1 MKPDN
6 KAGGPWLY
14 ALGLVPVIWFAL
26 LIAPAIS
33 GGLSEIVNALPA
45 AMNHPFKI
53 VWCEDSVKTV
63 LIFIAAYGLGIGIY
77 LSSRRNYRR
86 GEEHGSARWGDPRA
100 VNKKYRDKD
109 PIKNRIFTQHV
120 RMGLDG
126 RKHRRN
132 LNTLVVGGSG
142 AGKSRFYGK
151 VNICQCNTSLFV
163 LDCKGELLRDCGG
176 LLERMGYE
184 IKVVDLLNMEKS
196 HCYNPFAYLKSDND
210 VQKMVTNLFKAT
222 TPKGSQSNDPFW
234 DTAASML
241 LMALVFYLWYEA
253 PEDEKNFP
261 MIMEMLRA
269 GEVREDDDSYQSPL
283 DELFDRLE
291 MRSPDHIAVKYY
303 KDYRSGSAKTLKSIQ
318 ITLAS
323 RLEKFNLS
331 SVAALTATDELDLS
345 SLGEKK
351 VALFALIPDND
362 ASFNFLVSLLYAST
376 FQELFYSADRV
387 HGGSLPTPVHF
398 LMDEFANVSLPDDFD
413 KLLAT
418 MRSRNISVSII
429 IQNIAQLKALFEK
442 QWESIIGNCDEF
454 LYLGG
459 NETSTHKLISEN
471 YLGKSTLWL
480 DTYGKSTGHSG
491 SYSTNN
497 QITGRELMTPDEVRM
512 LDNNLALLFIRGEAP
527 LMDEKYD
534 LLKHP
539 NIKYT
544 TDGGAPVYSH
554 GGTENAVADMT
565 IGRLTPGDLANIQ
578 EPETLYELLSDED
591 MENIFQFKED
601 TKNETVS

>member
-1 MKPDN
+1 MC
-6 KAGGPWLY
+6 
-14 ALGLVPVIWFAL
+14 I
-26 LIAPAIS
+26 
-33 GGLSEIVNALPA
+33 
-45 AMNHPFKI
+45 
-53 VWCEDSVKTV
+53 
-63 LIFIAAYGLGIGIY
+63 
-77 LSSRRNYRR
+77 
-86 GEEHGSARWGDPRA
+86 
-100 VNKKYRDKD
+100 RD
-109 PIKNRIFTQHV
+109 R
-120 RMGLDG
+120 
-126 RKHRRN
+126 
-132 LNTLVVGGSG
+132 
-142 AGKSRFYGK
+142 
-151 VNICQCNTSLFV
+151 
-163 LDCKGELLRDCGG
+163 
-176 LLERMGYE
+176 
-184 IKVVDLLNMEKS
+184 
-196 HCYNPFAYLKSDND
+196 
-210 VQKMVTNLFKAT
+210 
-222 TPKGSQSNDPFW
+222 
-234 DTAASML
+234 
-241 LMALVFYLWYEA
+241 
-253 PEDEKNFP
+253 
-261 MIMEMLRA
+261 
-269 GEVREDDDSYQSPL
+269 
-283 DELFDRLE
+283 E

-376 FQELFYSADRV
+376 FQDLFYSADRV
-387 HGGSLPTPVHF
+387 HGGSLPVPVHF

-497 QITGRELMTPDEVRM
+497 QITGRELITPDEVRM
-512 LDNNLALLFIRGEAP
+512 LDNRYALLFIRGELP
-527 LMDEKYD
+527 VMDLKYD
-534 LLKHP
+534 ILKHP
-539 NIKYT
+539 NVAYT
-544 TDGGAPVYSH
+544 ADGKGGVYQH
-554 GGTENAVADMT
+554 GEVTKNVAT
-565 IGRLTPGDLANIQ
+565 I
-578 EPETLYELLSDED
+578 ETLYVDLDSVPEMELSETTYELLSDED
-591 MENIFQFKED
+591 FENL
-601 TKNETVS
+601 TN